1 MTSGER
7 TLDHPTTAVGVAV
20 TTFVSLCSM
29 VPDWLISLMAR
40 FSIAA
45 IFWKSGQTKVSGLA
59 IDLFEGTISIG
70 VPRLSDSAVDL
81 FRDEYQLPLL
91 PPYLAAVLATTAEH
105 VFSALLLAGL
115 ATRLS
120 AVALL
125 IMTIVIQLFVYP
137 GAYPTHAVW
146 ATALLFLIAKGA
158 GPISADAAL
167 YHISKAR
174 R

>member
-20 TTFVSLCSM
+20 TIFVRVCSM
-29 VPDWLISLMAR
+29 VPEWLIALMAR

-45 IFWKSGQTKVSGLA
+45 IFWKSGQTKVSGFA
-59 IDLFEGTISIG
+59 IDLLDGTISIG
-70 VPRLSDSAVDL
+70 MPQLSDSAVDL

-91 PPYLAAVLATTAEH
+91 PPYLAAILATTAEH
-105 VFSALLLAGL
+105 VFSAFLLAGL

-125 IMTIVIQLFVYP
+125 TMTLVIQIFVYP

-158 GPISADAAL
+158 GPISADAAIQ
-167 YHISKAR
+167 HISRTRA
-174 R
+174 